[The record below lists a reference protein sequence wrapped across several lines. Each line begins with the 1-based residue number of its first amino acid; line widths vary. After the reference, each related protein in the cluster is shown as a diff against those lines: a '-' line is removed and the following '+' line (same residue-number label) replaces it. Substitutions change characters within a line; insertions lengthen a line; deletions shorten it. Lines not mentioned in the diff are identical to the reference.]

1 MKKFIPIILLT
12 LLASSCQEGEDPTV
26 AAFRVYCEMV
36 ANGAKPISFHYPM
49 ESQEVDKRWP
59 DYSDIAKDLGV
70 QLYREEQLP
79 TSLLFPS
86 QATEGKTVVI
96 IYKGNRLEQY
106 QQWKTDRNAYTEK
119 DSKVLEELAR
129 RLGRLLG
136 YSPQGIN
143 KLLRKNTSY
152 RDLNS
157 FGIEQQIT
165 HLYYDDLE
173 AAIDFYRNV
182 LGLPQVEPHY
192 FQISADGFIALH
204 TFNDRFTPEQPKS
217 TAIAL
222 LTDQLPQ
229 WYAHIQE
236 NDVPVK
242 YTFKPKEGG
251 PHDGF
256 VAIDP
261 GGYLLEFEQFKQH
274 PENELFMAALSNSPR
289 VDTTLERLD
298 FYGTI
303 TWTYHNDMLR
313 MQKFYEEVLGYPLV
327 ADQGWT
333 KIYQT
338 APASF
343 IGLVD
348 ERRGMEDYADKKA
361 VHIEWKIQKFLAC
374 DDYAK
379 MHWNTF
385 DTINSTLT
393 GPEKYDYLL
402 RPMD

>member
-12 LLASSCQEGEDPTV
+12 LLTSSCQKGEDPAI
-26 AAFRVYCEMV
+26 AAFRVYCETV
-36 ANGAKPISFHYPM
+36 SNDAKPISFHYPM
-49 ESQEVDKRWP
+49 EKNKIEALWTEFET
-59 DYSDIAKDLGV
+59 IAQDFDV
-70 QLYREEQLP
+70 QLFREENLP
-79 TSLLFPS
+79 ESLLFPS
-86 QATEGKTVVI
+86 EATEGKTVVI

-106 QQWKTDRNAYTEK
+106 MQWKSDRNAYTGT
-119 DSKVLEELAR
+119 DSKVLEGLAR

-143 KLLRKNTSY
+143 ELLRKNTSY

-157 FGIEQQIT
+157 FGIEEQIT

-173 AAIDFYRNV
+173 TAIDFYRNV
-182 LGLPQVEPHY
+182 LGLPQIEPHY

-204 TFNDRFTPEQPKS
+204 AFNGRFTPEQPKS

-229 WYAHIQE
+229 WYARIQE
-236 NDVPVK
+236 KGVAIK
-242 YTFKPKEGG
+242 YTYKPKDGG
-251 PHDGF
+251 AHDGF
-256 VAIDP
+256 VAMDP

-274 PENELFMAALSNSPR
+274 PENELFMAALSKSPKIS
-289 VDTTLERLD
+289 TTIEGLN

-303 TWTYHNDMLR
+303 TWTYHNDLLN

-348 ERRGMEDYADKKA
+348 ERRGMEDYADEKA
-361 VHIEWKIQKFLAC
+361 VRIEWKVRNFRAFE
-374 DDYAK
+374 DYAK
-379 MHWNTF
+379 TNWNTF
-385 DTINSTLT
+385 DTTNSTLN

-402 RPMD
+402 RPLD